1 MQPSVDREFKMF
13 LKHRGIEIDS
23 GMFQLQFNEPQ
34 NFGKYRQIELDT
46 QLVNIFNQIQQL
58 PYVSKRFAMKRYLKL
73 TEEEIYENQRMWS
86 EENAESIPGAMS
98 DAEADGLGSVGASPM
113 PTAPAGDEGGLED
126 DNLAGSD
133 SPISGAENQTDT
145 TAEN

>member
-1 MQPSVDREFKMF
+1 
-13 LKHRGIEIDS
+13 
-23 GMFQLQFNEPQ
+23 
-34 NFGKYRQIELDT
+34 
-46 QLVNIFNQIQQL
+46 
-58 PYVSKRFAMKRYLKL
+58 MKRYLKL

>member
-46 QLVNIFNQIQQL
+46 QLVNIFNQVQQI
-58 PYVSKRFAMKRYLKL
+58 PYISKRFAMKRFLKM
-73 TEEEIYENQRMWS
+73 TEDEIYENQRLWA
-86 EENAESIPGAMS
+86 EENASQMPGEEVVGDDLGAVGGAPMPASDMPISADDINPDAEGVTSPIPGNQS
-98 DAEADGLGSVGASPM
+98 DNTEV
-113 PTAPAGDEGGLED
+113 
-126 DNLAGSD
+126 
-133 SPISGAENQTDT
+133 
-145 TAEN
+145 